1 MATLYELTGQAM
13 NILAMID
20 TAQAEDAEMDA
31 AEMIDALDCVWDSI
45 KDKAEGYAKAIRN
58 FEADIAGIEAEYER
72 LGAMMKARKNAV
84 ALMKDRLRAAM
95 DAVGEDHIDTP
106 IGRWSIRTG
115 PWSVQITDEAMIPQ
129 QFRIPQPDKIDR
141 AGISKAFRTTGEI
154 VPGTEMT
161 RGESLMFR

>member
-13 NILAMID
+13 QIISMID
-20 TAQAEDAEMDA
+20 NAQDDDSDCDT
-31 AEMIDALDCVWDSI
+31 AEMIDALDCVWGSI
-45 KDKAEGYAKAIRN
+45 KEKAEGYAKAIRN
-58 FEADIAGIEAEYER
+58 FEADIAGIEGEYER
-72 LGAMMKARKNAV
+72 LGGMIKTRKKV
-84 ALMKDRLRAAM
+84 VEIMKDRLRAAM
-95 DAVGEDHIDTP
+95 NAVGEDHIDTP

-161 RGESLMFR
+161 RGESLTFR